1 MKSQIDNLVRGIRQD
16 LSQPSPAIPE
26 LATFFQAIGADGI
39 SKAAAQRAVLR
50 RWAKDLTLPLDMR
63 DYAQQQL
70 DALPTF

>member
-1 MKSQIDNLVRGIRQD
+1 MKTQIDNLVRGIRQD

-39 SKAAAQRAVLR
+39 SKAVAQRAVLR